1 MASDASGTA
10 EAGGSGAKPSQQNPK
25 SIGEDDYI
33 VFSSISKF
41 NPFTDP
47 NSAVTEDWFNDGPSS
62 LSLRTI
68 DKDAIVKSIA
78 ESKKA
83 MAGVETDFTEVARKK
98 PRLSED

>member
-1 MASDASGTA
+1 MASEVSGTA

-25 SIGEDDYI
+25 SSGEDNYI
-33 VFSSISKF
+33 AFSSYRNSIL
-41 NPFTDP
+41 FTDP

-78 ESKKA
+78 ESRKA
-83 MAGVETDFTEVARKK
+83 MAGVETDFTEVAKKK